1 MNQINT
7 RQVLP
12 DRLRGLALLGIVI
25 VNAPFLGISVEGFT
39 QESISGPVNL
49 ATMFAVIALAEGKF
63 YLLFSFLFG
72 YSASFILKDQSR
84 TNRKRFLRR
93 LLGLFLFGIIHAVFF
108 FSGDILITYS
118 LLGLFLF
125 FISRFSDRA
134 VKKWS
139 IAAVATSILLTS
151 SLAVISA
158 QTAEQDSGLEV
169 LQNALTTG
177 TFIDAAAA
185 RFETLPMF
193 FILLLLLQG
202 PMALFA
208 FLLGLLAYRRNLL
221 TSTEKYASL
230 WRRLSVW
237 GWSIGLPLQIIAA
250 ALQVSAFA
258 EGVPT
263 SPMAMFGLAIGL
275 ISAPILTAAYISTV
289 ILVINRKPNF
299 LAFMAPAGQMSLTVY
314 LSESILLSLV
324 FAGYGLGLFGQW
336 EAFPVVATG
345 VVTWGVLTVAS
356 TNWLKKFN
364 QGPLE
369 MVLAR
374 ISGPRI

>member
-1 MNQINT
+1 MNHINT

-39 QESISGPVNL
+39 QESISGPVNV
-49 ATMFAVIALAEGKF
+49 ATMFAVITLAEGKF

-84 TNRKRFLRR
+84 SNRRRYLRR
-93 LLGLFLFGIIHAVFF
+93 LLGLFLFGMIHAVFF

-125 FISRFSDRA
+125 FLSRFSDLA
-134 VKKWS
+134 VKKWA
-139 IAAVATSILLTS
+139 IAAVATSILFTSSIAVFGVLTS
-151 SLAVISA
+151 
-158 QTAEQDSGLEV
+158 EQDSGLEV
-169 LQNALTTG
+169 LQNTLTTG
-177 TFIDAAAA
+177 TFMEAAAA
-185 RFETLPMF
+185 RFETLPIF

-202 PMALFA
+202 PMAFFA
-208 FLLGLLAYRRNLL
+208 FLLGLLAFRRKML
-221 TSTEKYASL
+221 TSTEQHASL
-230 WRRLSVW
+230 WRKLAVW
-237 GWSIGLPLQIIAA
+237 GWSIGLPLQIAAA
-250 ALQVSAFA
+250 ALQVTALA
-258 EGVPT
+258 EGEPS
-263 SPMAMFGLAIGL
+263 SPWAMFGLAIGL
-275 ISAPILTAAYISTV
+275 ISAPILTAGYISTV

-324 FAGYGLGLFGQW
+324 FAGYGLGLFGHW
-336 EAFPVVATG
+336 GAFPVVATG
-345 VVTWGVLTVAS
+345 VVTWGLLTVAS
-356 TNWLKKFN
+356 TYWFKKFN

-369 MVLAR
+369 MILAR
-374 ISGPRI
+374 ITGPRI